1 MEFIMSTLRAI
12 ALVFSVLSF
21 TPVAMAQT
29 GETPP
34 TLEGAL
40 TVSAAETKALID
52 AGAQVYDARRKAA
65 FAEGHLPKAKSISG
79 FQNEQTKQ
87 FDAAAFGTNKQAA
100 IIIHGHGSDGWSAVQ
115 AVKDAVAAGFGKV
128 HWLRGGF
135 AEWTAAKL
143 PLEQ

>member
-1 MEFIMSTLRAI
+1 MSLLRALAVLI
-12 ALVFSVLSF
+12 SVLTF
-21 TPVAMAQT
+21 APLAVAQT

-34 TLEGAL
+34 TLDGAK
-40 TVSAAETKALID
+40 TVSAAEAKTLID

-65 FAEGHLPKAKSISG
+65 FSEGHLPKAKSLSG

-87 FDAAAFGTNKQAA
+87 FDPAAFGANKQAV